1 MDALRKKIQDLQED
15 VFSKRMMVEELT
27 RQKEAEERHV
37 LLKNVRMEL
46 MAKVEQT
53 ELKLQR
59 KLQHRQMVLTELIK
73 LSLGRLVQQ
82 KKLEA
87 VQRKATSFMEE
98 LSRNEKRARAW
109 RENLRRVGSES
120 NIHTAV
126 LQPRLVSYVVL
137 TVIN

>member
-1 MDALRKKIQDLQED
+1 MDIYGKPK
-15 VFSKRMMVEELT
+15 
-27 RQKEAEERHV
+27 
-37 LLKNVRMEL
+37 LLSFPYCYFFF
-46 MAKVEQT
+46 
-53 ELKLQR
+53 
-59 KLQHRQMVLTELIK
+59 HSK

-126 LQPRLVSYVVL
+126 LQPRLVSYAVL
-137 TVIN
+137 PVIN

>member
-1 MDALRKKIQDLQED
+1 MAN
-15 VFSKRMMVEELT
+15 
-27 RQKEAEERHV
+27 QKHCPFLV
-37 LLKNVRMEL
+37 VIYLFYFIFF
-46 MAKVEQT
+46 
-53 ELKLQR
+53 
-59 KLQHRQMVLTELIK
+59 HSK

-109 RENLRRVGSES
+109 KENLRRVGSES
-120 NIHTAV
+120 NIHTVA
-126 LQPRLVSYVVL
+126 LQPQLVSYAVC

>member
-1 MDALRKKIQDLQED
+1 MANQKYCPFFIVL
-15 VFSKRMMVEELT
+15 FFFHSKLT
-27 RQKEAEERHV
+27 
-37 LLKNVRMEL
+37 
-46 MAKVEQT
+46 
-53 ELKLQR
+53 
-59 KLQHRQMVLTELIK
+59 
-73 LSLGRLVQQ
+73 LGRLVQQ

-126 LQPRLVSYVVL
+126 LQPRLVSYAV
-137 TVIN
+137 

>member
-1 MDALRKKIQDLQED
+1 
-15 VFSKRMMVEELT
+15 
-27 RQKEAEERHV
+27 
-37 LLKNVRMEL
+37 
-46 MAKVEQT
+46 MANQNYCPF
-53 ELKLQR
+53 
-59 KLQHRQMVLTELIK
+59 LIVIIFFHSK
-73 LSLGRLVQQ
+73 LSIGRLVQQ

-126 LQPRLVSYVVL
+126 LQLRLVSYAV
-137 TVIN
+137 

>member
-1 MDALRKKIQDLQED
+1 
-15 VFSKRMMVEELT
+15 
-27 RQKEAEERHV
+27 
-37 LLKNVRMEL
+37 
-46 MAKVEQT
+46 MANQNYCPF
-53 ELKLQR
+53 
-59 KLQHRQMVLTELIK
+59 LIVIFFFHSK

-126 LQPRLVSYVVL
+126 LQLRLVSYAV
-137 TVIN
+137 

>member
-1 MDALRKKIQDLQED
+1 
-15 VFSKRMMVEELT
+15 
-27 RQKEAEERHV
+27 
-37 LLKNVRMEL
+37 
-46 MAKVEQT
+46 MANQNYCPF
-53 ELKLQR
+53 
-59 KLQHRQMVLTELIK
+59 LIVIFFFHSK

-126 LQPRLVSYVVL
+126 LQPRLVCYAVL

>member
-1 MDALRKKIQDLQED
+1 
-15 VFSKRMMVEELT
+15 
-27 RQKEAEERHV
+27 
-37 LLKNVRMEL
+37 
-46 MAKVEQT
+46 MANQNYCPF
-53 ELKLQR
+53 
-59 KLQHRQMVLTELIK
+59 LIVIIFFHSK

-126 LQPRLVSYVVL
+126 LQLRLVSYAV
-137 TVIN
+137 